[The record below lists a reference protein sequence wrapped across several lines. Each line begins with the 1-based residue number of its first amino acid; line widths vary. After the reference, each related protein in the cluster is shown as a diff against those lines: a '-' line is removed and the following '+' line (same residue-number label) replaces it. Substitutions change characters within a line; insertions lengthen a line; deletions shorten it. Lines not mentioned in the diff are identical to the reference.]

1 MVYERCKSAG
11 ALLFRIYN
19 MTQPPAHGKL
29 YFSVSLITYWPQ
41 EPQFLYYFLTTN
53 FHNFLHWYWTFII
66 FLDGKKGFFKIYD
79 NIGFSDFYFES
90 LHYRLKRKRN
100 VDTLS
105 DVSGWSLKI
114 YCICTCFIQQHQKTK
129 NKTTQKIKQTE
140 C

>member
-66 FLDGKKGFFKIYD
+66 FFGLEKMGFFLKIYD
-79 NIGFSDFYFES
+79 RVFRFFFWI
-90 LHYRLKRKRN
+90 L
-100 VDTLS
+100 TLS
-105 DVSGWSLKI
+105 IKTEEKCRHTFR
-114 YCICTCFIQQHQKTK
+114 CIRLITYNLLYMYMYYTATSI
-129 NKTTQKIKQTE
+129 NKKQNHPE
-140 C
+140 D